1 MGRPG
6 WGRACA
12 QVPMVS
18 HTSARLPPFI
28 AWSLASD
35 LMLRALPPPSPASC
49 RRACVLGTLLFH
61 TTGWTL

>member
-1 MGRPG
+1 
-6 WGRACA
+6 
-12 QVPMVS
+12 
-18 HTSARLPPFI
+18 
-28 AWSLASD
+28 LASD